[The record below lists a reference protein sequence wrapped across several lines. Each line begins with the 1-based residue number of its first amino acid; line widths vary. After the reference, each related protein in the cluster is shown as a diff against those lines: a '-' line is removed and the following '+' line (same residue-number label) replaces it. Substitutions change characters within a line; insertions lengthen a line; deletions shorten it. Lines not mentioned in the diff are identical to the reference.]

1 VNDGKEL
8 FYLALDRTLM
18 AVPFTLGKE
27 SIQLGTPH
35 ALFHAP
41 VIATNVSSFDVTAD
55 GKGFLGGATGEKQSA
70 PLSLVMNW
78 TEELKK

>member
-1 VNDGKEL
+1 MVLRLK
-8 FYLALDRTLM
+8 YLLEENQ
-18 AVPFTLGKE
+18 VTLGKE

-55 GKGFLGGATGEKQSA
+55 GKRFLVGATGEKQSA
-70 PLSLVMNW
+70 PLSLVVNW